1 MAQRALLAMPRVLE
15 LKFQLGGETLTA
27 WCGYEKAFKTLMD
40 HICDKYNLDSE
51 NTLWFYPNKD
61 GVIVLPTQSPADLL
75 LETGESMMI
84 VQRRQLQRPPLL
96 SRALSDLGDAGGVKR
111 FGDRHADPCRPLAI
125 ASSSSSSSAQQPRR
139 EADGERQGDDG
150 KRRLGTPS
158 RSPKR
163 ARAPSDIS

>member
-1 MAQRALLAMPRVLE
+1 MTFRSHFGSSCAPQVCSAAAQRGLLAMPRALE

-61 GVIVLPTQSPADLL
+61 GVIVLPTQSPADFL

-84 VQRRQLQRPPLL
+84 VQRRQLQRLPLL
-96 SRALSDLGDAGGVKR
+96 ARALADLGDAVAAQGHGG
-111 FGDRHADPCRPLAI
+111 
-125 ASSSSSSSAQQPRR
+125 
-139 EADGERQGDDG
+139 G
-150 KRRLGTPS
+150 KWVW
-158 RSPKR
+158 
-163 ARAPSDIS
+163 